1 MVLGVT
7 LLQQR
12 DADRRARRLEVLAE
26 TRRRLRMALA
36 ELIPGQE
43 VIIFGSLTK
52 PGVFNDRSDVDLA
65 LTGSRLGV
73 DPLRLTAELMER
85 LERPV
90 DVVVLE
96 QCRFRG
102 KIQRE
107 GERWTL

>member
-12 DADRRARRLEVLAE
+12 DAQRRARRLEVLGD
-26 TRRRLRMALA
+26 TRRRLRAALA
-36 ELIPGQE
+36 ELIPGKE

-65 LTGSRLGV
+65 LTGSSSSV
-73 DPLRLTAELMER
+73 DPLRLTAELTER
-85 LERPV
+85 LGRPV
-90 DVVVLE
+90 DVVVLD
-96 QCRFRG
+96 QCRFRE